1 MHSFFNAPLHM
12 NVMVVFFTILP
23 IILWKSIS
31 FAKNRK
37 YKLHFISQGF
47 ILILT
52 ILVLSYF
59 EIMIRVDSGFFE
71 FIKKSSISHDFLTKY
86 LLFHIIISSV
96 SAILWIT
103 LFFKSMNMYR
113 AGKMEELKSSKH
125 KRIGITTFVFLLLS
139 CITGVFVYLFLFI
152 F

>member
-1 MHSFFNAPLHM
+1 MDSFFNVPLHM
-12 NVMVVFFTILP
+12 NVMVIFFTILP

-31 FAKNRK
+31 FAKNRN
-37 YKLHFISQGF
+37 YKLHFISQGV

-59 EIMIRVDSGFFE
+59 EIMIRVDGGFFE
-71 FIKKSSISHDFLTKY
+71 FIKQSRISHDFLTKY
-86 LLFHIIISSV
+86 LILHIIISIV
-96 SAILWIT
+96 SGILWIT
-103 LFFKSMNMYR
+103 LFFKSMNKYR
-113 AGKMEELKSSKH
+113 DGKMEELKSSKH
-125 KRIGITTFVFLLLS
+125 KKIGVITFLFLLLS